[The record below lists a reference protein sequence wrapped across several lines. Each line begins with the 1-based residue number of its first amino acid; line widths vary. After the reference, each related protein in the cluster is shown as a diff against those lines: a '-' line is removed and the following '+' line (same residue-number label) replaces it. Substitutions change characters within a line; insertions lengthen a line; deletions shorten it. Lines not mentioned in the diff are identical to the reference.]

1 MTSIKLK
8 KSSVAG
14 KIPTDSDLAHGE
26 LAINFQDGK
35 LFYRDASNNVKAF
48 IDSAAV
54 GSLITAGQ
62 GLDSDGVKSVH
73 FGDNEKL
80 TFGNDSD
87 FKIFHDGNRTVLHD
101 EGTGEIQV
109 RTSQFRIRNPGNT
122 ETLAKFVQDGAVELF
137 HGMSGSAAE
146 KKLETTSTGVDVTGK
161 LIADSAELSGRLRL
175 PQIGRALEFGAS
187 AGGGGT
193 NAIDM
198 NNCNI
203 IAINRLVFNDPGGGD
218 M

>member
-35 LFYRDASNNVKAF
+35 LFYKDASNNVKAF

-54 GSLITAGQ
+54 SSLITAGQ

-87 FKIFHDGNRTVLHD
+87 FKIFHDGTRTVLHD

-175 PQIGRALEFGAS
+175 PPVSYTHVTLP
-187 AGGGGT
+187 T
-193 NAIDM
+193 T
-198 NNCNI
+198 
-203 IAINRLVFNDPGGGD
+203 
-218 M
+218 